1 MQWRRRYHAL
11 IARSVPTSRSEEGQ
25 NRRPIRKPVNTI
37 SPRRIYMTSYIVSV
51 AKLAPSSAL
60 WIGTSSLLVFVI
72 LIPIWGALS
81 DRIGRKPLLLLSSGG
96 YIILAYPLF
105 MMASTGSAT
114 LALIAQKQPIRRH
127 DYHVYFLGV
136 PAAKVPTSFDELR
149 GGTRGRLKLHN
160 FGRTP
165 PRALPD
171 SKRELQRAVAD
182 LYRWGAICRSGIEL
196 FLMKATWKPW
206 FVCGSRTRNSV
217 KRYEQLYRGAE
228 NPALL
233 A

>member
-1 MQWRRRYHAL
+1 MKRRREAQMGRVETEGCFLRRGSSLAACAAANCGQWGNWRHAL
-11 IARSVPTSRSEEGQ
+11 ACPPQ
-25 NRRPIRKPVNTI
+25 
-37 SPRRIYMTSYIVSV
+37 M
-51 AKLAPSSAL
+51 
-60 WIGTSSLLVFVI
+60 W
-72 LIPIWGALS
+72 
-81 DRIGRKPLLLLSSGG
+81 
-96 YIILAYPLF
+96 
-105 MMASTGSAT
+105 
-114 LALIAQKQPIRRH
+114 
-127 DYHVYFLGV
+127 
-136 PAAKVPTSFDELR
+136 PTSFDELR

-160 FGRTP
+160 FRSTP

-206 FVCGSRTRNSV
+206 FVCGNRTRNSV

>member
-1 MQWRRRYHAL
+1 MRSGQVLTPLPIVDNGEVGGMPWR
-11 IARSVPTSRSEEGQ
+11 
-25 NRRPIRKPVNTI
+25 
-37 SPRRIYMTSYIVSV
+37 
-51 AKLAPSSAL
+51 
-60 WIGTSSLLVFVI
+60 
-72 LIPIWGALS
+72 
-81 DRIGRKPLLLLSSGG
+81 
-96 YIILAYPLF
+96 
-105 MMASTGSAT
+105 
-114 LALIAQKQPIRRH
+114 
-127 DYHVYFLGV
+127 

-160 FGRTP
+160 FRSTP

-206 FVCGSRTRNSV
+206 FVCGNRTRNSV

>member
-1 MQWRRRYHAL
+1 ML
-11 IARSVPTSRSEEGQ
+11 GQ
-25 NRRPIRKPVNTI
+25 RKVRDLRTVGP
-37 SPRRIYMTSYIVSV
+37 
-51 AKLAPSSAL
+51 
-60 WIGTSSLLVFVI
+60 
-72 LIPIWGALS
+72 
-81 DRIGRKPLLLLSSGG
+81 
-96 YIILAYPLF
+96 
-105 MMASTGSAT
+105 
-114 LALIAQKQPIRRH
+114 KQPIRRH
-127 DYHVYFLGV
+127 DYYVYFLDV

-165 PRALPD
+165 PRAVPD

-206 FVCGSRTRNSV
+206 FVCGNRTRNSV

>member
-1 MQWRRRYHAL
+1 MSHELGRFGLAL
-11 IARSVPTSRSEEGQ
+11 QVPVCARGRSC
-25 NRRPIRKPVNTI
+25 
-37 SPRRIYMTSYIVSV
+37 SPRYVS
-51 AKLAPSSAL
+51 AFCRMLRGCGPKWSLEATARHAHTNSSWLRANIRRL
-60 WIGTSSLLVFVI
+60 GQELVFQRNQRREAEI
-72 LIPIWGALS
+72 NDALKQEA
-81 DRIGRKPLLLLSSGG
+81 I
-96 YIILAYPLF
+96 
-105 MMASTGSAT
+105 AT
-114 LALIAQKQPIRRH
+114 
-127 DYHVYFLGV
+127 
-136 PAAKVPTSFDELR
+136 AAKVPTSFDELR

-160 FGRTP
+160 FRRTP

-206 FVCGSRTRNSV
+206 FVCGNRTRNSV

>member
-1 MQWRRRYHAL
+1 MLELYNAYALLRKLRSGRVLSPPPIVDTGEVGGMPWR
-11 IARSVPTSRSEEGQ
+11 
-25 NRRPIRKPVNTI
+25 
-37 SPRRIYMTSYIVSV
+37 
-51 AKLAPSSAL
+51 
-60 WIGTSSLLVFVI
+60 
-72 LIPIWGALS
+72 
-81 DRIGRKPLLLLSSGG
+81 
-96 YIILAYPLF
+96 
-105 MMASTGSAT
+105 
-114 LALIAQKQPIRRH
+114 
-127 DYHVYFLGV
+127 

-160 FGRTP
+160 FRRTL
-165 PRALPD
+165 PRTLPD

-206 FVCGSRTRNSV
+206 FVCGNRTRNSV